1 MSNDK
6 NYHWELIKP
15 VKAGKK
21 GRKKTRY
28 YLAYGSNLNL
38 TQMADRCP
46 EAKRRGWGRIENYE
60 LLYKGSKTGSYL
72 TIEPKEGAYVPVG
85 VFSVTPSDEER
96 LDRYEGYPRFYYKK
110 EMKIRIF
117 DEVLQKKRTVYAF
130 IYIMHED
137 RKLGIPS
144 IFYVQTCLEGY
155 MDFNFDFDL
164 LEKAEEK
171 SYAAERGE

>member
-1 MSNDK
+1 MKTD
-6 NYHWELIKP
+6 YGWELIKP
-15 VKAGKK
+15 GRR
-21 GRKKTRY
+21 GRKKARY

-46 EAKRRGWGRIENYE
+46 GAKRRGWGRIENYE

-72 TIEPKEGAYVPVG
+72 TIEPKEGSYVPVG
-85 VFSVTPSDEER
+85 VFSVTPFDEDR
-96 LDRYEGYPRFYYKK
+96 LDRYEGFPRFYYKK
-110 EMKIRIF
+110 EMKIEIW
-117 DEVLQKKRTVYAF
+117 DEVLEKKRTVDAF
-130 IYIMHED
+130 VYIMHED

-155 MDFNFDFDL
+155 IDFDFDLDL

-171 SYAAERGE
+171 STAAAKGGE